1 MMDRLRLRNAQGAR
15 QFVSGRV
22 EVARPRVFRG
32 VSAPTADEALVRQLA
47 ASFAEEDPSG
57 GFGGGSSFLAS
68 PRPPRR
74 RRRRPR
80 RPPPRSP
87 TRSWRDGSTKS

>member
-57 GFGGGSSFLAS
+57 GFGGGSTFLAS
-68 PRPPRR
+68 PPASEA
-74 RRRRPR
+74 
-80 RPPPRSP
+80 PPPASLSDEELAR
-87 TRSWRDGSTKS
+87 RLHEELNG